1 MRRGFRVR
9 AGCLLL
15 ALLLALG
22 APGAEAAGAGTSRA
36 GTSRAETSGA
46 GTGRAEGVVV
56 GYYAAWADRQGYGPD
71 QLPAERLDQVNY
83 AFAEIENGRAVLTS
97 PDQDAKNLRG
107 LTALRQRNPNL
118 RVVLSIGG
126 WDGSG
131 GFSDAASTAARR
143 ETFAQSCLDL
153 LLAHDLDGV
162 DLDWEYPVSGGSG
175 THRPQDRENFTLLL
189 KTLRQTLDRQG
200 RTDGRDYLLTIAGAA
215 GEGYLSCIEPQ
226 AVAET
231 VDHIFVMAYDFH
243 GPWDRRADFNAPL
256 YAGGRGGVDAALS
269 DWERAGV
276 AAEKLILG
284 IPLYGYIY
292 QGCGGPGNAF
302 ASARSVSYDA
312 VRRDYLTNASFRQL
326 RHSQAD
332 VPYLLGDGVF
342 LSYDDEA
349 SAAAKAAL
357 AKKRGLGGLGFW
369 ELSQD
374 RTGALLQSA
383 LTAWNGG
390 EGGGFRDVPEDAWY
404 APAVRELSAA
414 GLMNGTAPGLFSPN
428 RAVTRGQIAAIL
440 HRLAGS
446 PSGGDVRFSDV
457 SPASY
462 CARAVAWAAEKGIA
476 EGFADG
482 TFRPG
487 QPVSRQQLAAIL
499 WRYARLTG
507 ADSGRRTSLRG
518 YRDAEEVSAYAQE
531 PLRWALAEGILRG
544 TAEGLLDPGGSAA
557 RAQTA
562 VILSRF
568 RALPGN

>member
-1 MRRGFRVR
+1 MNIRYR
-9 AGCLLL
+9 AGLLLL
-15 ALLLALG
+15 ALLLVLG
-22 APGAEAAGAGTSRA
+22 APGAEAAGAGT
-36 GTSRAETSGA
+36 GGA
-46 GTGRAEGVVV
+46 GTGRAKGVVV
-56 GYYAAWADRQGYGPD
+56 GYYAAWAGHQGYGPE

-83 AFAEIENGRAVLTS
+83 AFAEIENGRAALTS

-107 LTALRQRNPNL
+107 LTALRKRNPEL
-118 RVVLSIGG
+118 KIVLSLGG

-131 GFSDAASTAARR
+131 GFSDAASTADRR
-143 ETFAQSCLDL
+143 ETFARSCLEL
-153 LLAHDLDGV
+153 LLVHDLDGV

-189 KTLRQTLDRQG
+189 KALRRTLDRQG
-200 RTDGRDYLLTIAGAA
+200 RADGRDYLLTIAGAA
-215 GEGYLSCIEPQ
+215 GEGYLNCIEPQ

-231 VDHIFVMAYDFH
+231 VDHIFLMAYDFH
-243 GPWDRRADFNAPL
+243 GPWDFRADFNAPL
-256 YAGGRGGVDAALS
+256 YAGGRGGVDAAVSAWLS
-269 DWERAGV
+269 RGV
-276 AAEKLILG
+276 AADKLVLG
-284 IPLYGYIY
+284 MPLYGYIY
-292 QGCGGPGNAF
+292 QGCGGPGSAF

-312 VRRDYLTNASFRQL
+312 VQRDYLSNAAYRQL
-326 RHSQAD
+326 RHSQAE
-332 VPYLLGDGVF
+332 VPYLLGNGTF
-342 LSYDDEA
+342 LSYDDED
-349 SAAAKAAL
+349 SIAAKAAL
-357 AKKRGLGGLGFW
+357 AKKRGLGGFGFW

-374 RTGALLQSA
+374 RTGTLLQSA

-390 EGGGFRDVPEDAWY
+390 TADFQDVPADAWY
-404 APAVRELSAA
+404 ASAVQELSAA
-414 GLMNGTAPGLFSPN
+414 GLMNGTAPGLFSPD
-428 RAVTRGQIAAIL
+428 RAVTRGQITAIL

-446 PSGGDVRFSDV
+446 PSGGDTRFSDV

-462 CARAVAWAAEKGIA
+462 CAQAVAWAAESGIV

-518 YRDAEEVSAYAQE
+518 YRDAGSVAAYARE

-544 TAEGLLDPGGSAA
+544 TADGRLNPGGSAT

-568 RALPGN
+568 R